1 MDSYTKPK
9 KTGMTRVIDQGL
21 KLIVT
26 ALAVV
31 WLLIPGVLGWLGGKV
46 DTRDIVLESFVFA
59 VDEIIGPTATMIAMA
74 RVLVALAAVAALYR
88 DDVSDFLGLELY
100 GPRML
105 ARLLAF
111 LGGLMYLIAFFIHW
125 THLSGGF

>member
-9 KTGMTRVIDQGL
+9 KTAASRIVDQGL
-21 KLIVT
+21 KLTVT
-26 ALAVV
+26 VFAAL
-31 WLLIPGVLGWLGGKV
+31 WLLIPGVLGWFSGEV

-59 VDEIIGPTATMIAMA
+59 VDEITGPSATMIAMA
-74 RVLVALAAVAALYR
+74 RVLLALAAVAALYR

-100 GPRML
+100 GPRVL

-111 LGGLMYLIAFFIHW
+111 IAGLMYLIAFFIHW
-125 THLSGGF
+125 TYLSGGF